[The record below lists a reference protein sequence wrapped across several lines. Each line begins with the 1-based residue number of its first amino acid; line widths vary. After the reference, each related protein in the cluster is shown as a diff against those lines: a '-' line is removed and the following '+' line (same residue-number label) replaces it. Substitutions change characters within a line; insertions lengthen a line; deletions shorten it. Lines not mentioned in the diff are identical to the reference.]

1 MQTDLVAP
9 QFHESSVAGISVLKL
24 NDEAI
29 ENEHVLIWLLWQSK
43 VECNLALAAE
53 KRKTSRKIFAQVW
66 FASCKCVFFGDRR
79 ERDHTIHFNWG
90 NYSKVNSPSVIL
102 SPSRL
107 KPSKAEEPNL
117 PVTSFN
123 CRSAV
128 GSLGLPLS
136 APFGQRPHFTTS
148 AKVSACPGSQ
158 RPGSYN
164 TYPPDK
170 TSSPA
175 SSLEATLR
183 AKPLNVHVVGNIQ
196 KSKLLSCESAI
207 KYAGIDMRCNESHPS
222 QFSKASGAFTI
233 TETVG
238 KANFTIPTGTRKL
251 DFVDREGC
259 VKSEVFSLDTYTFS
273 SHYMRAYFQVWERNG
288 WSAKGI
294 NQLLLIV
301 AAQLSPDVQSFPTEH
316 WYLHLSFIICNT
328 H

>member
-1 MQTDLVAP
+1 MEIEEKERSYYPLQLRQLFKG
-9 QFHESSVAGISVLKL
+9 QF
-24 NDEAI
+24 
-29 ENEHVLIWLLWQSK
+29 
-43 VECNLALAAE
+43 
-53 KRKTSRKIFAQVW
+53 T
-66 FASCKCVFFGDRR
+66 KCLFSA
-79 ERDHTIHFNWG
+79 HQ
-90 NYSKVNSPSVIL
+90 
-102 SPSRL
+102 RL

-164 TYPPDK
+164 TFPPDK

-183 AKPLNVHVVGNIQ
+183 AKPPNVHVVGNIQ
-196 KSKLLSCESAI
+196 KSKHISCESAI

-233 TETVG
+233 TETVD
-238 KANFTIPTGTRKL
+238 KANFTIPTGHVKFTL
-251 DFVDREGC
+251 HESIFPGLREKWMKCEGSKSTAIDCGC
-259 VKSEVFSLDTYTFS
+259 S
-273 SHYMRAYFQVWERNG
+273 
-288 WSAKGI
+288 
-294 NQLLLIV
+294 
-301 AAQLSPDVQSFPTEH
+301 TEPR
-316 WYLHLSFIICNT
+316 LHLRF
-328 H
+328 HHL